1 MKIIYTGAEYH
12 LSAYLNA
19 IKVPMVLLLALI
31 LLITSMQVM
40 AESKPF
46 KESIIGKHWKLY
58 IFFVLVVSMYIPL
71 VWK

>member
-31 LLITSMQVM
+31 LLITSMQVLDG
-40 AESKPF
+40 KPF

-58 IFFVLVVSMYIPL
+58 SFFVLLVSMYIPL